1 MTEGEA
7 ATNGENATNKDIQ
20 DIEAKIIRQ
29 VEYYF
34 GDYNLPRDKF
44 LQEEVSFLFS
54 FDKYF
59 SEFNSYT

>member
-59 SEFNSYT
+59 SEFNSCT

>member
-1 MTEGEA
+1 MTEGEV
-7 ATNGENATNKDIQ
+7 ATNGENATSKDIQ

-44 LQEEVSFLFS
+44 LQEEVSC
-54 FDKYF
+54 
-59 SEFNSYT
+59 